1 MDTSELARW
10 LYDHYDFSAVPDV
23 SLLRSYNNDVY
34 RVAQS
39 GQQFI
44 LKIYGDGWR
53 TDDEVHYEI
62 ALLDHLAHKG
72 LPVVRTITGRDGHI
86 LKHIDGL
93 LAVLFNFVPGQK
105 PQPPFSDDLY
115 IRFGK
120 AIANMHN
127 LSDNFVTDY
136 QRRPI
141 DLTYL
146 IDDPLAVI
154 LPLLTSADKKS
165 ALLEAAA
172 DAKRRI
178 LELDARGLDWG
189 AIHGD
194 ATLDNLH
201 VDEDGQIILY
211 DFDSGGPGW
220 RASDLQG
227 WAVNNVEYQDRYQ
240 AYLEGYRSVRQLR
253 EPDLQASPFVIFAW
267 EIWGIKVNLNNR
279 MRQPE
284 WDQTAAYLDEQLT
297 ELFNHWDAI
306 K

>member
-1 MDTSELARW
+1 MDTSALAVW
-10 LYDHYDFSAVPDV
+10 LSDQYDFAAVPDV

-34 RVAQS
+34 RVTAAGQS
-39 GQQFI
+39 FV
-44 LKIYGDGWR
+44 LKIYGRDWR

-62 ALLDHLAHKG
+62 ALLNHLVLKG
-72 LPVVRTITGRDGHI
+72 LPVVKTIPGRDQYT
-86 LKHIDGL
+86 LNHIDSR
-93 LAVLFNFVPGQK
+93 LAVLFAFVPGEK
-105 PQPPFSDDLY
+105 PQPPFSEELY

-127 LSDNFVTDY
+127 LSDDFVTDY

-146 IDDPLAVI
+146 IDEPLAAL
-154 LPLLTSADKKS
+154 LPLLPDDKQT
-165 ALLEAAA
+165 LLIEVAGEVR
-172 DAKRRI
+172 KRI
-178 LELDARGLDWG
+178 LEFDTQGLDWG
-189 AIHGD
+189 PIHGD

-201 VDEDGQIILY
+201 VDKNGEIILY

-227 WAVNNVEYQDRYQ
+227 WAVNNTPYQDKYR
-240 AYLEGYRSVRQLR
+240 AYLKGYRSVRPLSDN
-253 EPDLQASPFVIFAW
+253 DLQASPFVIFAW
-267 EIWGIKVNLNNR
+267 EIWGIKVNLRNR

-284 WDQTAAYLDEQLT
+284 WDQTGTYLDQQLI
-297 ELFNHWDAI
+297 ELFNRWDAI